1 MCADAENLCLKL
13 SEKISMNT
21 ERKLLLSHTPL
32 ILVALEVSG
41 YSYAGTRLRLDK
53 QPLKKH
59 SCLICGAVGQCTYG
73 RLELAGKTTACV
85 WTLST
90 HVSAALVQ

>member
-1 MCADAENLCLKL
+1 MHVSVCVYVCVCADAENLCLQL

-41 YSYAGTRLRLDK
+41 YSYTETRLRLDK
-53 QPLKKH
+53 QLLKKH
-59 SCLICGAVGQCTYG
+59 SCLICGAVD
-73 RLELAGKTTACV
+73 
-85 WTLST
+85 
-90 HVSAALVQ
+90 